1 MTSAEKFYSDVAEK
15 NDEKNLLN
23 PLWVVENYGD
33 RIEGHLVEAVT
44 MIAYIMQD
52 DKSGLLLVQ
61 HPTNRQE
68 YFKFFAV
75 GQPAETE
82 NVPAN
87 EVQTNEVQTDAGQVS
102 EVQADKTQTKAQT
115 KTEKAMGFVK
125 NCVDKFR
132 KSK

>member
-33 RIEGHLVEAVT
+33 RIDGHLVEAVT

-82 NVPAN
+82 KVPAN
-87 EVQTNEVQTDAGQVS
+87 DVPTNEVQSDERQS
-102 EVQADKTQTKAQT
+102 KKKQAL
-115 KTEKAMGFVK
+115 GFIK